1 MYLCVCV
8 CVTETTHIH
17 LAVAPR
23 QVEQDAHSEFSKR
36 LQFVHWK
43 LLESCLVGLSSLS
56 GVTLL

>member
-1 MYLCVCV
+1 MCV

-17 LAVAPR
+17 LAVAAR

-36 LQFVHWK
+36 LQFVHWE